1 MKAPTEQATFI
12 RYYSLTNKKTM
23 RHLFYATAM
32 LISVARSMADLDTA
46 ADVSAIK
53 GNLEKL
59 AQSDATIEH
68 DTSYT

>member
-1 MKAPTEQATFI
+1 
-12 RYYSLTNKKTM
+12 
-23 RHLFYATAM
+23 M